1 MALCVQYEDEAAPR
15 PRARY
20 NRGMSQNRVVYD
32 SDVGRVDRCP
42 SCGKKQD
49 ACRCASARPGP
60 RQGTTAR
67 QGAPAGPKV
76 PTDGV
81 VRVSRDKK
89 GRRGKTMTIVTGLP
103 GGPAALAETAT
114 LLKRLCGSGGT
125 VSGDAVEIQG
135 DHRDRVAA
143 KLTELGHKVKLAG
156 G

>member
-1 MALCVQYEDEAAPR
+1 
-15 PRARY
+15 
-20 NRGMSQNRVVYD
+20 MSQNRVVYD
-32 SDVGRVDRCP
+32 SDAGRLDRCAT
-42 SCGKKQD
+42 CGRKYD
-49 ACRCASARPGP
+49 ACRCAASRPARGAPV
-60 RQGTTAR
+60 RQGVPT
-67 QGAPAGPKV
+67 GPKV
-76 PTDGV
+76 PADGV

-103 GGPAALAETAT
+103 GGPAALAEMAT

-125 VSGDAVEIQG
+125 VTGDAVEIQG